1 MQKYQIMKNQEK
13 KKPGNCSNMQSDH
26 MSKNQEELKEKKQ
39 LNDQKLELS
48 DMDFRIS
55 VTVIQVNKWQESFA
69 R

>member
-1 MQKYQIMKNQEK
+1 
-13 KKPGNCSNMQSDH
+13 MQSDH